1 MIQPRNTLVVVKLID
16 KAERQVGKIS
26 VPTNKDC
33 YTEAEVVAVGPGT
46 VSAAGGQS
54 ETFDLKV
61 GQRVWVKH
69 KSKHIRG
76 AGDIGI
82 LTDEGLP
89 YQDGD
94 ETFRLFEQSSVV
106 GIIAQPGD
114 VPPEQAKPAS
124 SIIVN

>member
-26 VPTNKDC
+26 VPTNRDC

-54 ETFDLKV
+54 ETFDLMI
-61 GQRVWVKH
+61 GQRVFVKH
-69 KSKHIRG
+69 KSKHTRG
-76 AGDIGI
+76 PGDLGT

-94 ETFRLFEQSSVV
+94 ESLRLFEQSSIV

-114 VPPEQAKPAS
+114 VRDKEIADAM
-124 SIIVN
+124 VN